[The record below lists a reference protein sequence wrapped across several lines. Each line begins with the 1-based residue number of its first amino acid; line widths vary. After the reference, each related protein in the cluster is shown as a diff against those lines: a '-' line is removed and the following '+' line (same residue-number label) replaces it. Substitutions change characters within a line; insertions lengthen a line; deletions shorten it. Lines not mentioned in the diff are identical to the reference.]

1 MSGKRGNGEGSITQR
16 SDGRWEARLKLPNG
30 KRRSIYAPTR
40 AEVSRKLTAAIK
52 ARDEGV
58 FTGDGRMTC
67 RMYFAQWLDMIKP
80 SIEPGT
86 WENYERIVR
95 LHLVPAIGTTRL
107 AALTAAH
114 LQTLYAREQQA
125 GLKASTI
132 RFYHR
137 TIHCALAEA
146 VRLNIIPRNV
156 AEVVSPPKVRKREYT
171 ILTPDQ
177 VRVLVDS
184 LRDHRHEAIVLLAL
198 GAGLRAS
205 EVLGLRWAD
214 VDLDTGVIRVR
225 QLVRHTKGGSY
236 TFTRPKTES
245 SVRTLRAPA
254 MLVDA
259 LRRHRTRQIEQRL
272 QAGAKWLGHDLV
284 ICTAV
289 GAPLWRVALI
299 PKVLVPALRRAEL
312 PTNVRFHDLRHS
324 FASLL
329 LAHRV
334 PIKTVSEAL
343 GHSSA
348 AVTLGIYA
356 HALPDAQEIAAAT
369 MQKLMNGIEHTGS

>member
-1 MSGKRGNGEGSITQR
+1 MAGKKRGNGEGGITQR
-16 SDGRWEARLKLPNG
+16 GDDRWEARLTLPNG
-30 KRRSIYAPTR
+30 KRKSIYAPTR
-40 AEVSRKLTAAIK
+40 AEAARKLAAALK

-58 FTGDGRMTC
+58 FEGDGRMTC
-67 RMYFAQWLDMIKP
+67 RMYFAQWLEMIK
-80 SIEPGT
+80 SSVEPGT

-95 LHLVPAIGTTRL
+95 LHIVPTVGKTRL
-107 AALTAAH
+107 AALTPAH
-114 LQTLYAREQQA
+114 LQMLYAKEQQA
-125 GLKASTI
+125 GLKGSTI
-132 RFYHR
+132 RLYHR
-137 TIHCALAEA
+137 TLHCALAEA
-146 VRLNIIPRNV
+146 VRLDIIPRNV
-156 AEVVSPPKVRKREYT
+156 AEIVSPPKVRKREYV

-177 VRVLVDS
+177 VRVLVES

-214 VDLDTGVIRVR
+214 VDLETGIIRVR

-236 TFTRPKTES
+236 IFTQPKTDS
-245 SVRTLRAPA
+245 SLRTVRAPA
-254 MLVDA
+254 MLLDA
-259 LRRHRTRQIEQRL
+259 LRRHRARQIEQRL
-272 QAGAKWLGHDLV
+272 QAGARWLGHDLV

-299 PKVLVPALRRAEL
+299 PKILMPALRRAGL

-329 LAHRV
+329 LAQGV

-356 HALPDAQEIAAAT
+356 HALPDAQEFAAAT
-369 MQKLMNGIEHTGS
+369 MQKLMIGNTGS